1 MKCLSVCVYLY
12 SEALL
17 GIMYTLKMKVQK
29 MSKFNSFNS
38 FISTPRGKLISIQDL
53 NKIYAIKKYK
63 HLQALLAEV
72 LISRAV
78 LSDFATGD

>member
-1 MKCLSVCVYLY
+1 MSPCVCIP
-12 SEALL
+12 LL
-17 GIMYTLKMKVQK
+17 RSFTGEMYTLKMKVQK